1 MKYGMR
7 TPSPRR
13 SFKAR
18 TTDKW
23 KRQAKKALIPG
34 YGKKG
39 MGWVRNPRKAMY
51 TTRSTGRPRSASGT
65 CSSKTKMS
73 SDPAGIFSYPRS
85 SLLVGRSIAV
95 KVVI

>member
-18 TTDKW
+18 TTAKW

-39 MGWVRNPRKAMY
+39 MGWVRNPRKAAY
-51 TTRSTGRPRSASGT
+51 NKVYRKTTFSLWDLLKQKRRIGPASAGPFLCPGVSEF
-65 CSSKTKMS
+65 
-73 SDPAGIFSYPRS
+73 SDA
-85 SLLVGRSIAV
+85 L
-95 KVVI
+95 

>member
-18 TTDKW
+18 TTAQW

-51 TTRSTGRPRSASGT
+51 NKIYRKTT
-65 CSSKTKMS
+65 
-73 SDPAGIFSYPRS
+73 FSIWD
-85 SLLVGRSIAV
+85 LF
-95 KVVI
+95 K